1 MQRASLWLLTVS
13 AMLLSAAFDSNGGVA
28 QETKREG
35 VSSREARA
43 QAVRTIP
50 LSRFSPRT
58 QKALSEVVNN
68 PSFFRRM
75 PTQEI
80 QCDPQMLQFLVRRPE
95 VLVNIWELMGI
106 TQVSAKRTAQ
116 NSFRADDGVGTQCQC
131 DLVFSNDRM
140 HIYYGNGDYSGSMTP
155 RRVKGRCVCVLHTKD
170 YTDRKGEPV
179 VAGTMDVFLKLD
191 NFGADILT
199 RTLGPFVG
207 KTADYNFAETAKF
220 VGQIS
225 QLCTNSP
232 AAAQGLAMRLTNVD
246 DSVRREFAGIAAKI
260 AANANAASRT
270 GMSAAKAS
278 GQNPLESP
286 MLRLSDSRGDADKV
300 KVDSK
305 AKEPQYGSYFDSYS
319 KDAELPVATEA
330 PVPNVSKV
338 RLTDSGKEGMS
349 DALRGVSSTAT
360 QPPRWVRPSKP
371 HAFMRR

>member
-13 AMLLSAAFDSNGGVA
+13 AMLLSAAFASNRVLA
-28 QETKREG
+28 QEAKQEG

-43 QAVRTIP
+43 QAVRSLP
-50 LSRFSPRT
+50 LTRFSPRT
-58 QKALSEVVNN
+58 QKALSDVVNN

-116 NSFRADDGVGTQCQC
+116 NSFKADDGVGTQCQC

-170 YTDRKGEPV
+170 YTDRQGETV

-220 VGQIS
+220 VSQIS

-246 DSVRREFAGIAAKI
+246 DTVRQEFAGIAAKI
-260 AANANAASRT
+260 AANSSASSRYSQPSPSSIGAAPQD
-270 GMSAAKAS
+270 A
-278 GQNPLESP
+278 P
-286 MLRLSDSRGDADKV
+286 MLRLSDSGGNSEARPIQ
-300 KVDSK
+300 S
-305 AKEPQYGSYFDSYS
+305 QYGSYFD
-319 KDAELPVATEA
+319 E
-330 PVPNVSKV
+330 PN
-338 RLTDSGKEGMS
+338 DS
-349 DALRGVSSTAT
+349 DAASSQTAQETIPKPTVAQLRLSDSEDAGSPDTPSDAT
-360 QPPRWVRPSKP
+360 QPPRWVRPQKP